1 MNKTIGLVAAS
12 FVLVLMGSC
21 GQNFPGYE
29 ENENG
34 LHYKFFYK
42 SEDGAKPQI
51 GDYVVLS
58 LLNKFNDSVI
68 YDSRKVNP
76 EKGVAQYYI
85 EEARFKGALEEGLM
99 MMSVG
104 DSASFI
110 ISADSVLKYFPSD
123 DSTDIYPKGSMLT
136 FNIKLVQI
144 RSKAEVQAER
154 DSLYNEYMKA
164 QSEMFKARKEEEKKQ
179 IAEYLKTNKVTVK
192 PTASGIYYEEKRKGS
207 GASPRIG
214 DKVLVNY
221 TGKFLDGNIFDS
233 SENAGKPVEFM
244 VDSTPGKGVIPGWVE
259 VLQKMKAGGKA
270 TVLIPSSMAYDST
283 GVQDPYSGQYMI
295 MPFTPL
301 LFEIELVEVSK

>member
-1 MNKTIGLVAAS
+1 
-12 FVLVLMGSC
+12 
-21 GQNFPGYE
+21 
-29 ENENG
+29 
-34 LHYKFFYK
+34 
-42 SEDGAKPQI
+42 
-51 GDYVVLS
+51 
-58 LLNKFNDSVI
+58 
-68 YDSRKVNP
+68 
-76 EKGVAQYYI
+76 
-85 EEARFKGALEEGLM
+85 
-99 MMSVG
+99 
-104 DSASFI
+104 
-110 ISADSVLKYFPSD
+110 
-123 DSTDIYPKGSMLT
+123 
-136 FNIKLVQI
+136 
-144 RSKAEVQAER
+144 VQAER

-207 GASPRIG
+207 GASPKIG